1 MNNYITN
8 WNIFQV
14 FQLNIIEFEIFDKIG
29 YKMMNNLLKSRT
41 NVIKILKRIDTFIYK
56 FGNKIL

>member
-1 MNNYITN
+1 
-8 WNIFQV
+8 
-14 FQLNIIEFEIFDKIG
+14 
-29 YKMMNNLLKSRT
+29 MMNNLLKSRT